1 MRAEAFR
8 SLNSSGWPAK
18 EAMNEAVLKLLGISY
33 VPSVRTDMHFIADE
47 EFQILPFFPPKPTS
61 SQTCMGCGGKHY
73 ISNSRPERKT
83 SHLLADVDE
92 PTPVDASAGFKRRF
106 VVGPGANDAD
116 GAKLG

>member
-1 MRAEAFR
+1 MRAAAFR
-8 SLNSSGWPAK
+8 SLNSSGWPKK
-18 EAMNEAVLKLLGISY
+18 EAINAGKLKLLGTSH
-33 VPSVRTDMHFIADE
+33 VPSVSTDMHLSADGE
-47 EFQILPFFPPKPTS
+47 LQILPFFPPKPTS
-61 SQTCMGCGGKHY
+61 SQTWMGCGGKHY

-83 SHLLADVDE
+83 THLLADVDE